1 MDRVPSKSGVD
12 AVKHLQAGL
21 ALALLM
27 FSRSYRQRWQRTI
40 DQVDATLDA
49 IAANNRRIEALENAG
64 KPKIRAVDAVNPRC
78 L

>member
-1 MDRVPSKSGVD
+1 MVWVPSKLGVD

-27 FSRSYRQRWQRTI
+27 FSRSYRQRWQQTI
-40 DQVDATLDA
+40 DHVDATLDA
-49 IAANNRRIEALENAG
+49 IAASNRRIEALEKG
-64 KPKIRAVDAVNPRC
+64 GQPKIRAVDAVSPRC

>member
-1 MDRVPSKSGVD
+1 MVWVPSKLGVE

-40 DQVDATLDA
+40 ERVDDALDA
-49 IAANNRRIEALENAG
+49 VAASNRRIEALEKG
-64 KPKIRAVDAVNPRC
+64 GQPRLRAVDDVSPGG